1 MDKRKYNIYFHTH
14 TISGII
20 IAALLYVIFFGGSFS
35 FFRDDIGAWQRGKS
49 AVADPPALDFNY
61 LLDSL
66 GRECNLKGRDFDF
79 FLLRQN
85 LGTYVYGSASKDTTL
100 FRVDT
105 LIGAKKIAPKDRIS
119 FLYYFKDR
127 LPTTYQ
133 QEYDMGE
140 FLYRLHF
147 LAQLNI
153 VPIQLGRPFGYLL
166 ASVVAF
172 IFLFAL
178 ITGLLMHW
186 DKIKSNFFVF
196 RPWSKWKTV
205 WTDMHTA
212 LGVIGFPFQFV
223 FAVSGVAL
231 MANVMLI
238 TPYAKLLYGGDEN
251 QLNEN
256 LHYSHT
262 LKAAY
267 TYDPLDHV
275 FDMNAVI
282 AKWQKEWKHSAVS
295 RIYISNFGDK
305 SMQIG
310 IEAKPHPKA
319 AFAGSGFVKIAV
331 ASGEVLEL
339 KSPTENAD
347 YIDVIKALM
356 YHLHFGDFGGRPLH
370 IVFFILGAMGCLVII
385 SGIMI
390 WLVARDKQSLPSYKR
405 KFNFWAANVFLSACL
420 SMLPVTAFSFVMM
433 KVFSS
438 ADQAVVYNVFF
449 YSWLALG
456 VYLIARRNLSLITRQ
471 TLALSAL
478 LCLFVPVANG
488 LRTGLWLWVSWR
500 SGALDIL
507 MIDVLFLALAFICG
521 ISWLKVKKDG
531 SKMSNA
537 A

>member
-1 MDKRKYNIYFHTH
+1 MDKRKYNIYFHSH

-49 AVADPPALDFNY
+49 VIADQPALDFNY

-66 GRECNLKGRDFDF
+66 GRESNLKGRDFDF

-85 LGTYVYGSASKDTTL
+85 LGAYVYGSASKDTTL
-100 FRVDT
+100 SRADT
-105 LIGAKKIAPKDRIS
+105 LAETKKISPKDRIN
-119 FLYYFKDR
+119 FLYYFKDKQ
-127 LPTTYQ
+127 PTTYQ

-147 LAQLNI
+147 LAQLNT
-153 VPIQLGRPFGYLL
+153 VPVQLGYPFGYLL
-166 ASVVAF
+166 ASAVAF

-186 DKIKSNFFVF
+186 NKIKSNFFVF
-196 RPWSKWKTV
+196 RPWSRWKTV

-231 MANVMLI
+231 IGNAMLTI
-238 TPYAKLLYGGDEN
+238 PYAKALYKGDVN

-262 LKAAY
+262 LRTAY
-267 TYDPLDHV
+267 TYNPLEHT
-275 FDMNAVI
+275 FDMNAEI
-282 AKWQKEWKHSAVS
+282 AKWQKEWKHSRIS
-295 RIYISNFGDK
+295 RIYLSNFGDK

-310 IEAKPHPKA
+310 IEAKPLPKV
-319 AFAGSGFVKIAV
+319 AFSGSGFVKIAID
-331 ASGEVLEL
+331 SGETLDL
-339 KSPTENAD
+339 KSPIANSD
-347 YIDVIKALM
+347 YIDVVKALI

-390 WLVARDKQSLPSYKR
+390 WLTARDKQSVPPYKR

-420 SMLPVTAFSFVMM
+420 SMLPVTAFSLVIM
-433 KVFSS
+433 K
-438 ADQAVVYNVFF
+438 ALPATNQAIVYNIFF

-456 VYLIARRNLSLITRQ
+456 AYLIARRNLSLIARQ

-488 LRTGLWLWVSWR
+488 LRTGLWPWVSWQ
-500 SGALDIL
+500 SGASDIL
-507 MIDVLFLALAFICG
+507 MIDVLFTALAFVSS
-521 ISWLKVKKDG
+521 ISWLKVKSGK
-531 SKMSNA
+531 SIQ
-537 A
+537 